1 LLPLQRR
8 IREEFQELQEESQVL
23 APNILN
29 IKSIDPESREVGTP
43 DFHLILGAA
52 QLFRIA
58 NLNYLLSRTDCKFN
72 VINNSLLRMITTLN
86 SKSLLF
92 SQIKIK
98 DTSFHYD
105 IASSACKLVSRK
117 IVANLPKS
125 EV

>member
-1 LLPLQRR
+1 MLPLQRR

-29 IKSIDPESREVGTP
+29 IKSIDPESREVGT
-43 DFHLILGAA
+43 FHLILGAA

-92 SQIKIK
+92 SQIKILH
-98 DTSFHYD
+98 F
-105 IASSACKLVSRK
+105 IMM
-117 IVANLPKS
+117 
-125 EV
+125 